1 MHRFE
6 PILSKMEAAPHPW
19 PTLGVLLMR
28 DGLVTKEDLEAILDE
43 QRDSRQQRITGRRLG
58 ELLVERGV
66 VTQAQVAKLVAE
78 QYELPFVELEETD
91 IDLKV
96 AVILSEDLARR
107 FSAVPINF
115 LPDGSLLL
123 AIADPSTVIF
133 SDELRRALGAPPRFA
148 VVGPEAIDL
157 AIAFVHER
165 PDPAVERDTTET
177 SVDDSVVVELHAEGP
192 DSSLPTEVSDAP
204 YFGSQRAV
212 AHLWPPLGAL
222 LIRERLVTDAELE
235 TALAQ
240 QRLSASR
247 RLGEILVERGVV
259 TRADVARLVA
269 EQYELPF
276 VELAESEVDQK
287 IAALLPE
294 EIARRYAALPIGFL
308 PDGSLRVVVADPTNV
323 LYSDELHLALG
334 VPVSF
339 AVADPGAIDAAI
351 TLAHE
356 HALAVGD
363 DLEET
368 PLVADIVDP
377 FADDASPAI
386 GEVVDESTDDAV
398 AESTVVEEVADVPAA
413 AEFAEFAEI
422 DGMEDVA
429 DIFALEETF
438 EPVAAYVAYEDD
450 TSGTSATEELADVDE
465 LPETPFDEDVAGSLP
480 VEETSES
487 VSTGV
492 TEYGDDVA
500 DASAADE
507 FIHIEEIAEI
517 EVVEEIADTL
527 ALEEALEPVT
537 DEVAFGEPEEGAD
550 LLDVDSVDEAPAP
563 VEPAETRDVDELDE
577 TIERALALGASTIHF
592 SPQPYGLVV
601 RARIDGVMRELDTL
615 PTSEQESVTSRL
627 KAMTQ
632 LGGTGAN
639 TVALRIDVLATK
651 HGEKVTLRVHD
662 EVAAPISLTDLG
674 MASDDEE
681 TVRNAIHQ
689 PSGAIVVCGP
699 AGSGK
704 TTTLYAA
711 LRELDAQER
720 TLATIDDP
728 VGFLLPGIDQIEVD
742 RHAGPSFAHGL
753 RAILGSDPDVI
764 LIGEVRDEETA
775 RTAVQAALTGHLVLS
790 GLHAQTAA
798 AAVRRLTD
806 MGVEPGVLGAT
817 LTCVVAQL
825 LVRRVCQDCRETH
838 YATADDLFELGR
850 STEDAGPRL
859 LARGRGCSACGHTGF
874 RGRAGIFEVLP
885 MTDDIRALV
894 AERASTTEIQRAAVA
909 QGMRTLRED
918 GSRLAVEGVT
928 TAAEVRRVLGDPA

>member
-1 MHRFE
+1 MSRY
-6 PILSKMEAAPHPW
+6 LRTMEAAPHPW

-28 DGLVTKEDLEAILDE
+28 DGLVTKEDLEAILGE

-58 ELLVERGV
+58 ELLVVRGV

-91 IDLKV
+91 IDPKV
-96 AVILSEDLARR
+96 AVLLSEDLARR

-165 PDPAVERDTTET
+165 PESAVERDSTQT
-177 SVDDSVVVELHAEGP
+177 SADDSVVVELRIEEA
-192 DSSLPTEVSDAP
+192 DTSSLTPASDEP

-222 LIRERLVTDAELE
+222 LIREGLVSDAELE

-259 TRADVARLVA
+259 TSADVARLVA

-276 VELAESEVDQK
+276 VELAESEVEQTT
-287 IAALLPE
+287 AALLPE

-334 VPVSF
+334 VPLSF
-339 AVADPGAIDAAI
+339 AVADPNAIDATI

-356 HALAVGD
+356 HAPAVDD

-368 PLVADIVDP
+368 PLVADIVDSY
-377 FADDASPAI
+377 ADDAFPTM

-398 AESTVVEEVADVPAA
+398 AESTAVEEVADVPAA
-413 AEFAEFAEI
+413 AEFAEI
-422 DGMEDVA
+422 GGMEDVA
-429 DIFALEETF
+429 DISALEEPL

-450 TSGTSATEELADVDE
+450 AADASATEELADVDE
-465 LPETPFDEDVAGSLP
+465 LTETAFGEGVAGILP

-487 VSTGV
+487 VSTEV
-492 TEYGDDVA
+492 VEYEYDVA

-507 FIHIEEIAEI
+507 FTQIEEIAETQ
-517 EVVEEIADTL
+517 VVAEIADTI
-527 ALEEALEPVT
+527 ALEEVLEPVL
-537 DEVAFGEPEEGAD
+537 DEVAFSKPDEGASVPEVD
-550 LLDVDSVDEAPAP
+550 LIDEAPAP
-563 VEPAETRDVDELDE
+563 VEPAETPAVDALDE
-577 TIERALALGASTIHF
+577 TIERAISLGASSIHF
-592 SPQPYGLVV
+592 SPQPHGLVV
-601 RARIDGVMRELDTL
+601 RGRVDGVMRELETL
-615 PTSEQESVTSRL
+615 PSSEQESVTTRL
-627 KAMTQ
+627 KSMTQ
-632 LGGTGAN
+632 LVTGAG
-639 TVALRIDVLATK
+639 TVDVRVDVLPTK
-651 HGEKVTLRVHD
+651 QGEKVTLRVHE

-674 MASDDEE
+674 MAPDDEE

-699 AGSGK
+699 TGSGK
-704 TTTLYAA
+704 TTTLYAG

-742 RHAGPSFAHGL
+742 PHAGLSFAHGL

-764 LIGEVRDEETA
+764 LVGEVRDEETA
-775 RTAVQAALTGHLVLS
+775 RVAVQAALTGHLVLS
-790 GLHAQTAA
+790 GLHAQTPA

-817 LTCVVAQL
+817 LTCVVAQR
-825 LVRRVCQDCRETH
+825 LVRRVCQDCRETY
-838 YATADDLFELGR
+838 YATQDDLMELGR
-850 STEDAGPRL
+850 PTEDAGPRL

-874 RGRAGIFEVLP
+874 RGRAGLFEVLP
-885 MTDDIRALV
+885 LTDDICALV
-894 AERASTTEIQRAAVA
+894 AERASTTEIQRVAVA

-918 GSRLAVEGVT
+918 GNRLCLEGVT
-928 TAAEVRRVLGDPA
+928 TVAEVKRVLGDRDA